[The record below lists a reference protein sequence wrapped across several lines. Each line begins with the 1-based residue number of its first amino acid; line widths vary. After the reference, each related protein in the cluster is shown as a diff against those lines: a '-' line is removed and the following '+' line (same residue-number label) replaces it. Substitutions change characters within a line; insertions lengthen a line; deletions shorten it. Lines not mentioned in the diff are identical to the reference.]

1 MPEIGILAGLCYVL
15 GTLPEEA
22 STMKR
27 MISSIALFL
36 LVSLPL
42 LAALK
47 VGEKAPDFSANAS
60 LAGKEFNF
68 SLADALKK
76 GPAVVYF
83 YPSAYT
89 NGCDIEAHTFAEMK
103 DQFDAAGATII
114 GVSLDSIDRLKQF
127 SADPSYCAG
136 KFPVASDAGGK
147 IAATY
152 NLTTT
157 AVRAGMK
164 DVRGVDIDHDLIERA
179 TFVVG
184 KDRTII
190 ATLSSNADKL
200 SPADHVKKSLEIV
213 QGLKRK

>member
-1 MPEIGILAGLCYVL
+1 
-15 GTLPEEA
+15 
-22 STMKR
+22 MKR
-27 MISSIALFL
+27 AIPGFALLL

-47 VGEKAPDFSANAS
+47 VGEKAPDFSARAS
-60 LAGKEFNF
+60 LAGKEFGF

-89 NGCDIEAHTFAEMK
+89 NGCDIEAHTFADMK
-103 DQFDAAGATII
+103 DQFDAAGVTII
-114 GVSLDSIDRLKQF
+114 GVSLDSIERLNQF
-127 SADPSYCAG
+127 SADPAYCAG

-147 IAATY
+147 IAESY

-157 AVRAGMK
+157 AARAGMK
-164 DVRGVDIDHDLIERA
+164 DVRGVEIGHDMIERA

-184 KDRTII
+184 KDHTII
-190 ATLSSNADKL
+190 ARLSSKDDGVA
-200 SPADHVKKSLEIV
+200 PADHVKKSLEIV
-213 QGLKRK
+213 QGLKGK

>member
-1 MPEIGILAGLCYVL
+1 MKTTVL
-15 GTLPEEA
+15 GF
-22 STMKR
+22 
-27 MISSIALFL
+27 ALVVL
-36 LVSLPL
+36 LSLPL

-47 VGEKAPDFSANAS
+47 AGEKAPDFSARAS

-103 DQFDAAGATII
+103 EQFDAAGATII
-114 GVSLDSIDRLKQF
+114 GVSLDSIARLNQF
-127 SADPSYCAG
+127 SADPAYCAG
-136 KFPVASDAGGK
+136 KFPVASDEGGK
-147 IAATY
+147 IAASY

-157 AVRAGMK
+157 AVRAGQT
-164 DVRGVDIDHDLIERA
+164 DVRGVAIDHDMIERA
-179 TFVVG
+179 TFVIG

-190 ATLSSNADKL
+190 ATLSTKEDGV

-213 QGLKRK
+213 QKLASK